1 MINSPSR
8 SEAEDED
15 DLFYFES
22 DHLALKGNKDYS
34 ELLKTLF
41 ILQAQQQKAIKVSFL
56 VFVQSFICKNNIFMY
71 L

>member
-1 MINSPSR
+1 MVNSPTK
-8 SEAEDED
+8 SEEEDEEN

-41 ILQAQQQKAIKVSFL
+41 ILQAQQKHAIRVSHNTTI
-56 VFVQSFICKNNIFMY
+56 VS
-71 L
+71 

>member
-1 MINSPSR
+1 MVNSPPKSDI
-8 SEAEDED
+8 EDEN

-41 ILQAQQQKAIKVSFL
+41 ILQAQQVRAIQVRNL
-56 VFVQSFICKNNIFMY
+56 
-71 L
+71 